1 MATRLEF
8 PCNKGSLPHGGADL
22 VEKFVSRSIP
32 GATVKWRGRV
42 ARAGIGISYGYEP
55 SAEERANAWAVARA
69 VVALL
74 PKRED
79 KMIPVKCK
87 SRCMSMGDAEAAAK
101 ARWGNSE
108 TMVPR
113 RPSHE

>member
-8 PCNKGSLPHGGADL
+8 PCNKGSLPHGGAAL
-22 VEKFVSRSIP
+22 VEKFVARSIP

-42 ARAGIGISYGYEP
+42 RRAGIGISYGYAP
-55 SAEERANAWAVARA
+55 SAAERDNAWAVARA

-79 KMIPVKCK
+79 ALIPVKCK
-87 SRCMSMGDAEAAAK
+87 SRCMSIGDAEAAAK
-101 ARWGNSE
+101 VRWGNHE
-108 TMVPR
+108 CMTPR
-113 RPSHE
+113 RGAHE